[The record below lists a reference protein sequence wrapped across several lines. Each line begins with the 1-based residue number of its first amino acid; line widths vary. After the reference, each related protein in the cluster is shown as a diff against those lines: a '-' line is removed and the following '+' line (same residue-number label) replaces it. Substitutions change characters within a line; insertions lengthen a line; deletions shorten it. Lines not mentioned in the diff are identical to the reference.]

1 MNTETKTAAQIIYN
15 SFVMWN
21 LKMPK
26 EVAKQI
32 VEIMEDIDI
41 SSDDYIDTKM
51 LCCQNAINS
60 IALAPDGKPYFKGN
74 ITKDHSNVIDAYCK
88 QLSVEKQMNQ
98 RKIALNNLK
107 NYPMPT
113 MSWEDSLFYMNFYV
127 DNNDISGSTRNILTF
142 FRQVLGIESGNKI
155 LLDCATQVGGQ
166 GKGALQHAIITA
178 FKQLCSIDIV
188 KEANDFPT
196 RNCITNI
203 YGIYPV
209 VLIPDTRFK
218 DIDNEAVN
226 QIVDGNTFT
235 VKGKYIR
242 EYNIDAVAH
251 IFAAT
256 NFDSIDNN
264 DRRYLRRSILNIE
277 DAYDRFYVGKYN
289 FENNGTQNAP
299 KILIEAAK
307 AFLIYIAKGY
317 DFKKAEN
324 QKVNARTSTN
334 FLAKLRDTLYDLN
347 KYDGN
352 TDKYEYTCIKIAKA
366 MCRNN
371 GNENFMCSKLIK
383 FAKAQ
388 KLSRISTRSYA
399 TANIDWNI
407 VIKEDIDVINEDF
420 EEKIANQNLDNN
432 WNWFHDLPL
441 IKNKP
446 EEEPNYDFEGL
457 LSDLK
462 IK

>member
-1 MNTETKTAAQIIYN
+1 MNTETKTAAQIIYT

-74 ITKDHSNVIDAYCK
+74 ITKDHSNAIDAYCK

-142 FRQVLGIESGNKI
+142 FRQVLGIEAGNKI

-352 TDKYEYTCIKIAKA
+352 TDKYEYTCIKIA
-366 MCRNN
+366 
-371 GNENFMCSKLIK
+371 
-383 FAKAQ
+383 
-388 KLSRISTRSYA
+388 
-399 TANIDWNI
+399 
-407 VIKEDIDVINEDF
+407 
-420 EEKIANQNLDNN
+420 
-432 WNWFHDLPL
+432 
-441 IKNKP
+441 
-446 EEEPNYDFEGL
+446 
-457 LSDLK
+457 
-462 IK
+462 